1 MVRILLSVIVPVVL
15 PTALYFLYAGFIAR
29 RARAAGTAPDKVDVP
44 WSWLALAGVALLAL
58 SLLIEFTYGGFKP
71 GSSYEPAHMEGGKL
85 VPGQTK

>member
-15 PTALYFLYAGFIAR
+15 PTALYFLYAWFIAR
-29 RARAAGTAPDKVDVP
+29 RARAAGVAPDKVDVP
-44 WSWLALAGVALLAL
+44 WSWLGLAGMALLLL

-71 GSSYEPAHMEGGKL
+71 GGRYEPAHMEGGKL